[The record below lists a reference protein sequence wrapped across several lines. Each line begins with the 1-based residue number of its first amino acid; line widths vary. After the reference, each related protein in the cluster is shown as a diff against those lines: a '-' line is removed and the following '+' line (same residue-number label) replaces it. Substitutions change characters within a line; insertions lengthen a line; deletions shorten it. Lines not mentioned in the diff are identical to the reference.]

1 MRLTYICLA
10 ALVALAGPSAHAAEA
25 LPGLHTEHG
34 ELLPG
39 DGARLH
45 TIVTRPEKVT
55 GRLPAVLFVQWLSC
69 DSIELRPDA
78 KDGWSVMLRRLITES
93 GMLWAR
99 TEKSGVGTSKGTP
112 CAQLDYETELAH
124 HRAAFR
130 QLKARPDVDP
140 QRIVVFGASM
150 GSNYAPL
157 VAAGEDVAG
166 VVVWGGGATTWF
178 ERMLGFERNALELGD
193 TDPQALAGEVNA
205 RAAYFARYLLKG
217 ETPAAITASDPK
229 LGEVWRRIVGTSDTG
244 HYGRPFAFHQQA
256 QRQNWA
262 GAWNRVRAPVLVLH
276 GEYDW
281 FESRDAAQLIANIVN
296 DRQAGAATFREL
308 PQLDHH
314 FTRYA
319 NRRDAFREK
328 EGKENADPAV
338 RAILD
343 WLSQIGMRRGDA
355 RAKNVLDLGVAAL
368 GGSAALAG
376 IGTVRR
382 ELTDAWIDPSQGQ
395 RPWHGGADDL
405 PPANGGFER
414 TPVVS
419 FVDYPRN
426 RWIETQQYIDSPR
439 EHALVLDAVN
449 AERGFR
455 TIRYLDEKPFLDE
468 YAASDLASMTTRKF
482 RRHPEGILRMALARA
497 DTLEWAG
504 EDVISFEDTQGTR
517 VRLYFEARTHLLT
530 KAETAGDHPLMGSTT
545 TETIFSDYRAVGAL
559 QLPLKYLD
567 RSIGAPTRL
576 QQVTTIQLDAVL
588 PEVQFTPPQQV
599 VRVEHPPDTP
609 RLEKISESLYLIRGP
624 YNVMFS
630 VFPRDVVV
638 FEAPMSTQYGQEIL
652 RMVRS
657 VAGNKPIRCVVAS
670 HFHFDHLA
678 GLGAFAAE
686 RIPVVAP
693 PDAKET
699 IEKAMSGKGFAT
711 TVEPV
716 SKQKVFDDG
725 DVRARVYD
733 FGPAPH
739 VAQILGAYFPDEK
752 LLYVGDLLDVLTEE
766 LVIAGV
772 DAVPMRRK
780 MRELGLDVQ
789 RFVPVH
795 GLPITGEQLEGAY
808 RIRAKYLPEDQ
819 SARSSSL

>member
-1 MRLTYICLA
+1 MRFTHVCF
-10 ALVALAGPSAHAAEA
+10 VALLALACPPAQAAETH
-25 LPGLHTEHG
+25 PGLDTEYG

-39 DGARLH
+39 DGAWLR
-45 TIVTRPEKVT
+45 TIVTRPKNST

-69 DSIELRPDA
+69 DTIELAPNA

-93 GMLWAR
+93 GMLWQR
-99 TEKSGVGTSKGTP
+99 TEKSGVGESKGTP

-124 HRAAFR
+124 HRAALR
-130 QLKARPDVDP
+130 QLKSRPDVDP
-140 QRIVVFGASM
+140 RRIVVFGASM

-166 VVVWGGGATTWF
+166 VVVWGGGAFTWF
-178 ERMLGFERNALELGD
+178 ERMVRFERNALELGD
-193 TDPQALAGEVNA
+193 TDPQALAGEVTA
-205 RAAYFARYLLKG
+205 REAYFARYLLKG
-217 ETPAAITASDPK
+217 ETPAAIAASDPK

-262 GAWNRVRAPVLVLH
+262 GAWNRVHAPVLALH

-296 DRQAGAATFREL
+296 DRQPGSATFREL

-319 NRRDAFREK
+319 SRRDAFREK
-328 EGKENADPAV
+328 DGKENAELAV

-343 WLSQIGMRRGDA
+343 WLAQIGVRPRDA
-355 RAKNVLDLGVAAL
+355 RARNVLDQGIKAS
-368 GGSAALAG
+368 GGGAALAAVA
-376 IGTVRR
+376 TVRR
-382 ELTDAWIDPSQGQ
+382 EFTDAWIDPSQGQ
-395 RPWHGGADDL
+395 RPWHGSADEL

-419 FVDYPRN
+419 FIDYPHD
-426 RWIETQQYIDSPR
+426 RWLESQKYIDSPQ
-439 EHALVLDAVN
+439 EYALVLDAVDTQ
-449 AERGFR
+449 RGFR
-455 TIRYLDEKPFLDE
+455 TIKYRDEQPFLDE
-468 YAASDLASMTTRKF
+468 FAAGDLAGMTTRKF

-497 DTLEWAG
+497 DTLEWIG
-504 EDVISFEDTQGTR
+504 DDVISFADPLGTR
-517 VRLYFEARTHLLT
+517 VRLYFDPRTHLLT
-530 KAETAGDHPLMGSTT
+530 RAETARDHPLMGSTT
-545 TETIFSDYRAVGAL
+545 SETSFSDYRAVGAL
-559 QLPLKYLD
+559 RLPFKYLD
-567 RSIGAPTRL
+567 RSIGAPTRSL
-576 QQVTTIQLDAVL
+576 QMTAIQLDAAP
-588 PEVQFTPPQQV
+588 PEAQFTPPVQFV
-599 VRVEHPPDTP
+599 AVRHPPDT
-609 RLEKISESLYLIRGP
+609 LQVEKLSDSLYLVHGP

-638 FEAPMSTQYGQEIL
+638 FEAPMSPQYGEQVL
-652 RMVRS
+652 QLVQS

-670 HFHFDHLA
+670 HFHYDHLA
-678 GLGAFAAE
+678 GLAAFAAQ
-686 RIPVVAP
+686 RIPIIAP

-699 IEKAMSGKGFAT
+699 IAKAMSLKGIAAT
-711 TVEPV
+711 IEVV
-716 SKQKVFDDG
+716 SQQKVLDEDN
-725 DVRARVYD
+725 VRARVYD

-752 LLYVGDLLDVLTEE
+752 LLFVADLLDVLTEQ

-772 DAVPMRRK
+772 DAVPLRARV
-780 MRELGLDVQ
+780 RELGLDVQ

-795 GLPITGEQLEGAY
+795 GLPITGEQLEAAY
-808 RIRAKYLPEDQ
+808 RIRAKYV
-819 SARSSSL
+819 R